1 MTSLPRRIERPARLN
16 AEDWM
21 HAAFEMLCEQGLA
34 AVAVEPLARRLKV
47 TKGSFYWHFKTR
59 DALLAAVLERW
70 ETSEQERVF
79 DRLDAIA
86 DPRERLR
93 ALFLLV
99 SREAREHIV
108 YTALLQGLDHPVV
121 QPVME
126 RVSQKRQD
134 YLAAAYREAGM
145 DAVEA
150 VHRARLTYAA
160 YVGFIQMAVQL
171 HRPRLHLEE
180 YEAYVAHSMRTL
192 IP

>member
-1 MTSLPRRIERPARLN
+1 MDALDGKARRPARLC

-21 HAAFEMLCEQGLA
+21 RAAFDALCREGLS
-34 AVAVEPLARRLKV
+34 AVAVEPLARQLGV

-70 ETSEQERVF
+70 VASEQDRVF
-79 DRLDAIA
+79 DRLDAIS

-93 ALFLLV
+93 ELFLLV
-99 SREAREHIV
+99 AAESREHVV
-108 YTALLQGLDHPVV
+108 YTALLQGLDHPLVRD
-121 QPVME
+121 VME

-134 YLAAAYREAGM
+134 YIATGYRQTGM
-145 DAVEA
+145 DPTEA
-150 VHRARLTYAA
+150 LHRARLTYAA

-171 HRPRLHLEE
+171 HRPRLRLEE
-180 YEAYVAHSMRTL
+180 YKAYVEHVMRTL